1 MQDFVERIGTSQY
14 WHSKQLSDWL
24 NVTPCRASF
33 SRRCVLFLVWLFT
46 ILLFFNFNL
55 HISLLSFYRN
65 LKGNLIHIKFPF
77 SQISLRRKS
86 KSLHSSQTQFTL
98 FRPHHYIICP
108 KRPTVT
114 DLALLTN
121 LSRVHSLYHN
131 CWSRLSPLRGKRTG
145 SFEKATPRNPAF
157 SKNPTFPFLASPAKT
172 TFFAKKRWKKRS
184 KPRHRKVTKDR

>member
-33 SRRCVLFLVWLFT
+33 SRRCVLYLVWLFT
-46 ILLFFNFNL
+46 ILLLFNFNL

-86 KSLHSSQTQFTL
+86 KSLHSSQTLLTL
-98 FRPHHYIICP
+98 FRPHIYSICP
-108 KRPTVT
+108 RRSTVAC
-114 DLALLTN
+114 LAILTK
-121 LSRVHSLYHN
+121 LVRVHSLYQH
-131 CWSRLSPLRGKRTG
+131 CLSRFSPLRGKLTT
-145 SFEKATPRNPAF
+145 FLKKATPRNPALP
-157 SKNPTFPFLASPAKT
+157 KRATFTVLAS
-172 TFFAKKRWKKRS
+172 S
-184 KPRHRKVTKDR
+184 EKVPYFS